1 MNADRIPRLD
11 HLKRF
16 YASLAVLEETL
27 GGARRLSD
35 CTGRMGWPKRGIYFF
50 MESGE
55 VRTDTGTGL
64 RIVRVG
70 THAVS
75 VGSRTRLWNRLSQ
88 HRGSA
93 RSGGGNHQGSIFRS
107 IVGMAL
113 MKKDGHDCPSWSLS
127 RRGTVP
133 RDVRAREQPL
143 EKAVSTVI
151 GNMPF
156 LWLAIEDEPGRDSRR
171 GYVERNAIA
180 LLSNVAKRPIDTPS
194 HSWLGH
200 LCDVEK
206 VRASG
211 LWNSNHVDEAY
222 APAFLDTIDRLID
235 QMGRQ
240 A

>member
-1 MNADRIPRLD
+1 
-11 HLKRF
+11 
-16 YASLAVLEETL
+16 
-27 GGARRLSD
+27 
-35 CTGRMGWPKRGIYFF
+35 
-50 MESGE
+50 
-55 VRTDTGTGL
+55 
-64 RIVRVG
+64 
-70 THAVS
+70 
-75 VGSRTRLWNRLSQ
+75 
-88 HRGSA
+88 
-93 RSGGGNHQGSIFRS
+93 
-107 IVGMAL
+107 MAL
-113 MKKDGHDCPSWSLS
+113 MKKDGHDCPSWSR

-156 LWLAIEDEPGRDSRR
+156 LWLAIEDEPGRDSKR

-180 LLSNVAKRPIDTPS
+180 LLSNVAKSPIDPPS

-222 APAFLDTIDRLID
+222 DPAFLDTIDRLID